1 MKRRG
6 RTRRGIGFEKRV
18 VILSL
23 AVALPWMVAVGVL
36 LATREDTGAS
46 KATLFAV
53 LLALSALTLAIL
65 RGGVAYPLRTL
76 SNLLSS
82 LREEDYSFR
91 ARIVSAD
98 DAMGEVLAE
107 VNELTEMLRERRL
120 SALEAS
126 ALLRTVIAE
135 IDSAIFAFDENQKL
149 RLVNRA
155 GERLLAR
162 PAETLTGLTAGELGL
177 TSLLEAG
184 EVATV
189 ERTFPGGSGR
199 WGVRQS
205 EFREEGRPHRLLVVT
220 DLSRALREEE
230 RQAWKRILR
239 VLGHELNNSLAP
251 IKSIAGS
258 METLVN
264 RNPLPE
270 DFQEDLRSGLAVIR
284 SRTEALARFMD
295 TYSTLARLPQP
306 RLEPVD
312 IGKLVKRVVALERRL
327 EVRVT
332 AGPDATVQVDP
343 DQIEQL
349 LINLLR
355 NAVDAVQETGG
366 GVELT
371 WATHNGALLMEL
383 FDEGPGISGS
393 SNLFV
398 PFYTTKPGGTGI
410 GLVLCRQIAE
420 AHGGSIT
427 LENRRERTGC
437 VAKLV
442 LPA

>member
-1 MKRRG
+1 MTRNGKK
-6 RTRRGIGFEKRV
+6 RRGIGFESRV
-18 VILSL
+18 
-23 AVALPWMVAVGVL
+23 VL
-36 LATREDTGAS
+36 LAVVVAMPWVVASLVLISMREASVGS
-46 KATLFAV
+46 KAWLVAGLLVVSAV
-53 LLALSALTLAIL
+53 LLAAL
-65 RGGVAYPLRTL
+65 RNGVAYPLRTL

-91 ARIVSAD
+91 ARIASAD
-98 DAMGEVLAE
+98 DAMGEVMTE
-107 VNELTEMLRERRL
+107 VNELTEMLRGRRL

-135 IDSAIFAFDENQKL
+135 IDSAIFAFDQDQKL

-162 PAETLTGLTAGELGL
+162 PSEILSGLTANELGL
-177 TSLLEAG
+177 ASLLEVREA
-184 EVATV
+184 ATV
-189 ERTFPGGSGR
+189 EKTFPGGTGR

-205 EFREEGRPHRLLVVT
+205 EFREEGKPHRLLVVT

-230 RQAWKRILR
+230 RQAWKRLLR

-264 RNPLPE
+264 RDPLPD
-270 DFQEDLRSGLAVIR
+270 DFQDDLRSGLAVIR

-306 RLEPVD
+306 RLEDVD
-312 IGKLVKRVVALERRL
+312 LASLVRRVAALERRAD
-327 EVRVT
+327 VT
-332 AGPDATVQVDP
+332 VTGGPDVRIRVDP

-349 LINLLR
+349 LINLVR

-366 GVELT
+366 AVELG
-371 WATHNGALLMEL
+371 WDSGNGEL
-383 FDEGPGISGS
+383 EVELRDEGPGISGS
-393 SNLFV
+393 TNLFV

-420 AHGGSIT
+420 AHGGT
-427 LENRRERTGC
+427 LTLANRSDRTGSL
-437 VAKLV
+437 ARLI
-442 LPA
+442 LPL